1 MPYFC
6 RHNFKYG
13 MLKIGV
19 LGAGHLGKIHLRL
32 IRELTDDYQLIGFYD
47 PDKETANQVAALF
60 DIPSFD
66 SVDALTAA
74 CDVVDI
80 VTPTISHYDCAV
92 KALRLSKH
100 IFIEKP
106 LANTVKEAQR
116 MIGLAKE
123 ADVKVQVGHV
133 ERFNPA
139 FKAARE
145 YIHQPMF
152 IETHRLSQFNPRG
165 TDVSVVLDL
174 MIHDID
180 IVLSTVKSTVKK
192 ISTSGV
198 AVVSDTPD
206 IANARI
212 EFDNGCVANLTASRI
227 SLKNMRKTRFF
238 QKDAYIS
245 VDFLEKTTEVVRLKE
260 VEGDPDPLAV
270 ILDLGEGKKQKQIW
284 FENPKAD
291 ESNAIKEEL
300 RSFAHAI
307 KHNKVPAVTIED
319 GFAALQVA
327 HQVADKLKLLPALV

>member
-1 MPYFC
+1 
-6 RHNFKYG
+6 

-32 IRELTDDYQLIGFYD
+32 INELSAEYELVGFFD
-47 PDKETANQVAALF
+47 PDQSTAAQVQTQLNIPQFNSIETLMK
-60 DIPSFD
+60 
-66 SVDALTAA
+66 A

-80 VTPTISHYDCAV
+80 VTPTVSHFECAV

-100 IFIEKP
+100 VFIEKP
-106 LANTVKEAQR
+106 LANSIKEAQQ

-139 FKAARE
+139 FIAARDF
-145 YIHQPMF
+145 IKQPMF
-152 IETHRLSQFNPRG
+152 IETHRLAQFNPRG

-180 IVLSTVKSTVKK
+180 IVLSVVKSSVRK

-227 SLKNMRKTRFF
+227 SLKNMRKSRFF

-245 VDFLEKTTEVVRLKE
+245 VDFLEKSAEVVRLKE
-260 VEGDPDPLAV
+260 VDGEPDPLAV
-270 ILDLGEGKKQKQIW
+270 ILDLGAGKKSKQIW
-284 FENPKAD
+284 FENPQVE

-300 RSFAHAI
+300 KSFALAI
-307 KHNKVPAVTIED
+307 KNNTTTAVTIED
-319 GFAALQVA
+319 GFSALQVA
-327 HQVADKLKLLPALV
+327 HQIADKLKMLPSLVS